1 MRVGKNRAKA
11 GWKIPSMARFFRI
24 MTDSIKIRVMA
35 DVKFRSKVTAPSI
48 RMCGSFLAIMN
59 DGLCLWGPS

>member
-1 MRVGKNRAKA
+1 
-11 GWKIPSMARFFRI
+11 

-35 DVKFRSKVTAPSI
+35 GVKFRSKAAAPSI